1 MILKLFLLS
10 SPMELIICLTISRC
24 PKNVISITFS
34 NNRVIFSEAC
44 RYFIFKTASFG
55 QIEWTVHIFLI
66 LGFFDGG
73 FVGQINVP
81 KKCNSIGKK
90 NSILNWNDAEIN
102 QLWYCPNFPI
112 SKKSRDINL
121 L

>member
-1 MILKLFLLS
+1 MLSRLHLVITELFFLRHVGTLFLKEQVLD
-10 SPMELIICLTISRC
+10 R
-24 PKNVISITFS
+24 
-34 NNRVIFSEAC
+34 
-44 RYFIFKTASFG
+44 
-55 QIEWTVHIFLI
+55 WTGVDSAHFFLI

-112 SKKSRDINL
+112 SKKSRYINL

>member
-1 MILKLFLLS
+1 MLSRLHLVITELFFLRHVGTLFLKQQVLDR
-10 SPMELIICLTISRC
+10 LNGQC
-24 PKNVISITFS
+24 TF
-34 NNRVIFSEAC
+34 
-44 RYFIFKTASFG
+44 
-55 QIEWTVHIFLI
+55 FLI